1 MRRAEKPREK
11 KRKESE
17 SEDQLEL
24 EAELYS
30 CIATLDMLGRSY
42 DNGLI
47 DASTY
52 SRQMR
57 AYIQRIISVREKL
70 EVRGFDLA
78 RFIER
83 EKIIEKYPNAAVKLR
98 IVKLDETVMRPEEEI
113 PLEIVKFSPAKLA
126 TETADL
132 VSNFITLIDCV
143 QLGDYARI
151 DNIVPIMDD
160 IILLL
165 ENFQGLNDKN
175 YWVYKE
181 ITAWRDKLKNEPP
194 DLVIDAEDAKKIE
207 YDAVR
212 WFKDF
217 RQRLRHLDR
226 KEPV

>member
-1 MRRAEKPREK
+1 MKMAEKPRAKQKKNHLEK
-11 KRKESE
+11 
-17 SEDQLEL
+17 QVEL

-30 CIATLDMLGRSY
+30 CIATLDMLGKNY

-52 SRQMR
+52 SRQLR
-57 AYIQRIISVREKL
+57 AYIQKIIDVRKNLEEK
-70 EVRGFDLA
+70 GFDLTQ
-78 RFIER
+78 FIEK
-83 EKIIEKYPNAAVKLR
+83 EEIIKNYPNAAAKLR
-98 IVKLDETVMRPEEEI
+98 IIKLDETEMRPEEEM
-113 PLEIVKFSPAKLA
+113 PLEILKLSPAKLA

-132 VSNFITLIDCV
+132 VTNFITLIDCV

-165 ENFQGLNDKN
+165 ENFTGLDDRN

-181 ITAWRDKLKNEPP
+181 IIAWRDNLKNEPP
-194 DLVIDAEDAKKIE
+194 DLVIDSEDAKKIE

-217 RQRLRHLDR
+217 RQRLKQL
-226 KEPV
+226 

>member
-1 MRRAEKPREK
+1 MKMAEKPREK
-11 KRKESE
+11 RKENHPE
-17 SEDQLEL
+17 KQLEL

-30 CIATLDMLGRSY
+30 CIATLDMLGKNY

-52 SRQMR
+52 SRQLR
-57 AYIQRIISVREKL
+57 AYIQKIIDVRKKL
-70 EVRGFDLA
+70 EEKGFDLT
-78 RFIER
+78 RFIEK
-83 EKIIEKYPNAAVKLR
+83 EEIIKNYPNAAAKLR
-98 IVKLDETVMRPEEEI
+98 IVKLDETEMRPEEEI

-126 TETADL
+126 IETADL
-132 VSNFITLIDCV
+132 VSNFITLVDCV

-165 ENFQGLNDKN
+165 ENFTGLDDRN

-181 ITAWRDKLKNEPP
+181 LIAWRDNLKNEPP
-194 DLVIDAEDAKKIE
+194 DLVVDSEDAKKIE

-217 RQRLRHLDR
+217 RQRLKQL
-226 KEPV
+226 

>member
-1 MRRAEKPREK
+1 MKTAEKSREK
-11 KRKESE
+11 QPKNDLEE
-17 SEDQLEL
+17 QLEL

-30 CIATLDMLGRSY
+30 CIATLDMLGKNY

-57 AYIQRIISVREKL
+57 AYIQKIIDVRKKL
-70 EVRGFDLA
+70 EEKGFDLTN
-78 RFIER
+78 FIEQ
-83 EKIIEKYPNAAVKLR
+83 EKIIENYPNAAVKLR
-98 IVKLDETVMRPEEEI
+98 IVKSDETVMRPVEEI

-132 VSNFITLIDCV
+132 VTNFITLIDCV
-143 QLGDYARI
+143 QLGDYARV

-160 IILLL
+160 IILLM
-165 ENFQGLNDKN
+165 ENYTGLNDKN

-181 ITAWRDKLKNEPP
+181 ITAWRDRLKNEPP
-194 DLVIDAEDAKKIE
+194 DLVIDSEDAKKIE

-217 RQRLRHLDR
+217 RQRIRQL
-226 KEPV
+226 

>member
-1 MRRAEKPREK
+1 MKMAEKPRAKQKENHLEK
-11 KRKESE
+11 
-17 SEDQLEL
+17 QLEL

-30 CIATLDMLGRSY
+30 CIATLDMLGKNY

-52 SRQMR
+52 SRQLR
-57 AYIQRIISVREKL
+57 AYIQKIIDVRKNLEEK
-70 EVRGFDLA
+70 GFDLTQ
-78 RFIER
+78 FIEK
-83 EKIIEKYPNAAVKLR
+83 EEIIKNYPNAAVKLR
-98 IVKLDETVMRPEEEI
+98 IIKLDETEMRPEEEM
-113 PLEIVKFSPAKLA
+113 PLEILKLSPAKLA

-132 VSNFITLIDCV
+132 VTNFITLIDCV

-165 ENFQGLNDKN
+165 ENFTGLDDRN

-181 ITAWRDKLKNEPP
+181 IIAWRDNLKNEPP
-194 DLVIDAEDAKKIE
+194 DLVIDSEDAKKIE

-217 RQRLRHLDR
+217 RQRLKQL
-226 KEPV
+226 

>member
-1 MRRAEKPREK
+1 MKMAEKPREK
-11 KRKESE
+11 RKENHPE
-17 SEDQLEL
+17 KQLEL

-30 CIATLDMLGRSY
+30 CIATLDMLGKNY

-52 SRQMR
+52 SRQLR
-57 AYIQRIISVREKL
+57 AYIQKIIDVRKKL
-70 EVRGFDLA
+70 EEKGFDLT
-78 RFIER
+78 RFIEK
-83 EKIIEKYPNAAVKLR
+83 EEIIKNYPNAAAKLR
-98 IVKLDETVMRPEEEI
+98 IVKLDETEMRPEEEI
-113 PLEIVKFSPAKLA
+113 PLEIVKLSPAKLA

-165 ENFQGLNDKN
+165 ENFTGLDDRN

-181 ITAWRDKLKNEPP
+181 LTAWRDNLKNEPP
-194 DLVIDAEDAKKIE
+194 DLVVDSEDAKKIE

-217 RQRLRHLDR
+217 RQRLKQL
-226 KEPV
+226 

>member
-1 MRRAEKPREK
+1 MKMAEKPREK
-11 KRKESE
+11 RKENHPE
-17 SEDQLEL
+17 KQLEL

-30 CIATLDMLGRSY
+30 CIATLDMLGKNY

-52 SRQMR
+52 SRQLR
-57 AYIQRIISVREKL
+57 AYVQKIIDVRKKL
-70 EVRGFDLA
+70 EEKGFDLT
-78 RFIER
+78 RFIEK
-83 EKIIEKYPNAAVKLR
+83 EEIIKNYPNAAAKLR
-98 IVKLDETVMRPEEEI
+98 IVKLDETEMRPEEEI
-113 PLEIVKFSPAKLA
+113 PLEIVKLSPAKLA

-132 VSNFITLIDCV
+132 VSNFITLVDCV

-165 ENFQGLNDKN
+165 ENFTGLDDRN

-181 ITAWRDKLKNEPP
+181 IIAWRDNLKNEPP
-194 DLVIDAEDAKKIE
+194 DLVVDSEDAKKIE

-217 RQRLRHLDR
+217 RQRLKQL
-226 KEPV
+226 

>member
-1 MRRAEKPREK
+1 MKMAEKPREK
-11 KRKESE
+11 QSVGDLER
-17 SEDQLEL
+17 QLEL

-30 CIATLDMLGRSY
+30 CIATLDMLGKNY
-42 DNGLI
+42 NNGLI
-47 DASTY
+47 DATTY
-52 SRQMR
+52 SLQMK
-57 AYIQRIISVREKL
+57 AYIQKIIEVRKKL
-70 EVRGFDLA
+70 EERGFDLTQ
-78 RFIER
+78 FIER
-83 EKIIEKYPNAAVKLR
+83 EKIIENYPDAAVKLR
-98 IVKLDETVMRPEEEI
+98 IVKADENVMRPEEEI
-113 PLEIVKFSPAKLA
+113 PLEIVKLSPAKLA

-165 ENFQGLNDKN
+165 ENYKGLNDKN

-181 ITAWRDKLKNEPP
+181 ITAWRDKLKDEPP
-194 DLVIDAEDAKKIE
+194 DLVIDSEDAKKIE

-217 RQRLRHLDR
+217 RQRLRQL
-226 KEPV
+226 

>member
-1 MRRAEKPREK
+1 MKMAEKPREK
-11 KRKESE
+11 RKENHPE
-17 SEDQLEL
+17 KQLEL

-30 CIATLDMLGRSY
+30 CIATLDMLGKNY

-52 SRQMR
+52 SRQLR
-57 AYIQRIISVREKL
+57 AYIQKIIDVRKKL
-70 EVRGFDLA
+70 EEKGFDLT
-78 RFIER
+78 RFIEK
-83 EKIIEKYPNAAVKLR
+83 EEIIKNYPNAAAKLR
-98 IVKLDETVMRPEEEI
+98 IVKLDETEMRPEEEI

-126 TETADL
+126 IETADL
-132 VSNFITLIDCV
+132 VSNFITLVDCV

-165 ENFQGLNDKN
+165 ENFTGLDDRN

-181 ITAWRDKLKNEPP
+181 LIAWRDNLKNEPP
-194 DLVIDAEDAKKIE
+194 DLVIDSEDAKKIE

-217 RQRLRHLDR
+217 RQRLKQL
-226 KEPV
+226 

>member
-1 MRRAEKPREK
+1 MKTAEKSRGKQSKNDLE
-11 KRKESE
+11 EH
-17 SEDQLEL
+17 LEL

-30 CIATLDMLGRSY
+30 CIATLDMLGKNY

-57 AYIQRIISVREKL
+57 AYIQKIIDVRKKL
-70 EVRGFDLA
+70 EEKGFDLSK
-78 RFIER
+78 FIEQ
-83 EKIIEKYPNAAVKLR
+83 EKIIENYPNAAVKLR
-98 IVKLDETVMRPEEEI
+98 IVKSDETVMRPEEEI

-132 VSNFITLIDCV
+132 VTNFITLIDCV
-143 QLGDYARI
+143 QLGDYARV

-160 IILLL
+160 IILLM
-165 ENFQGLNDKN
+165 ENYTGLNDKN

-194 DLVIDAEDAKKIE
+194 DLVIDSEDAKKIE

-217 RQRLRHLDR
+217 RQRIRQL
-226 KEPV
+226 

>member
-1 MRRAEKPREK
+1 MKMAEKPREK
-11 KRKESE
+11 RKENHPE
-17 SEDQLEL
+17 KQLEL

-30 CIATLDMLGRSY
+30 CIATLDMLGKNY

-52 SRQMR
+52 SRQLR
-57 AYIQRIISVREKL
+57 AYIQKIIDVRKKL
-70 EVRGFDLA
+70 EEKGFDLT
-78 RFIER
+78 RFIEK
-83 EKIIEKYPNAAVKLR
+83 EEIIKNYPNAAAKLR
-98 IVKLDETVMRPEEEI
+98 IVKLDETEMRPEEEI
-113 PLEIVKFSPAKLA
+113 PLEIVKLSPAKLA

-132 VSNFITLIDCV
+132 VSNFITLVDCV

-165 ENFQGLNDKN
+165 ENFTGLDDRN

-181 ITAWRDKLKNEPP
+181 IIAWRDNLKNEPP
-194 DLVIDAEDAKKIE
+194 DLVVDSEDAKKIE

-217 RQRLRHLDR
+217 RQRLKQL
-226 KEPV
+226 

>member
-1 MRRAEKPREK
+1 MKMTEKPREK
-11 KRKESE
+11 QKQNQQEK
-17 SEDQLEL
+17 QLEL

-30 CIATLDMLGRSY
+30 CIATLDMLGKNY

-52 SRQMR
+52 SRQLR
-57 AYIQRIISVREKL
+57 AYIQKIIDVRKKL
-70 EVRGFDLA
+70 EEKGFNLTQ
-78 RFIER
+78 FIE
-83 EKIIEKYPNAAVKLR
+83 EEEIIKSYPNAAAKLR
-98 IVKLDETVMRPEEEI
+98 IIKVDETEIRPEEEI
-113 PLEIVKFSPAKLA
+113 PLEILKLSPAKLA

-160 IILLL
+160 IVLLL
-165 ENFQGLNDKN
+165 ENFTGLDDRN

-194 DLVIDAEDAKKIE
+194 DLVIDSEDAKKIE
-207 YDAVR
+207 YDSVR

-217 RQRLRHLDR
+217 RQRLKQL
-226 KEPV
+226 

>member
-1 MRRAEKPREK
+1 MKMAEKPREK
-11 KRKESE
+11 QEKNHQEK
-17 SEDQLEL
+17 QWEL

-30 CIATLDMLGRSY
+30 CIATLDMLGKNY

-52 SRQMR
+52 SRQLR
-57 AYIQRIISVREKL
+57 AYLQKIIDVRNKL
-70 EVRGFDLA
+70 EEKGFDLTQ
-78 RFIER
+78 FIEK
-83 EKIIEKYPNAAVKLR
+83 EEIIKSYPNASAKLR
-98 IVKLDETVMRPEEEI
+98 IVKVDETEMRPEEEM
-113 PLEIVKFSPAKLA
+113 PLEILKLSPAKLA

-160 IILLL
+160 IILLI
-165 ENFQGLNDKN
+165 ENFTGLNDED

-181 ITAWRDKLKNEPP
+181 IIAWRDKLKNEPP
-194 DLVIDAEDAKKIE
+194 DLVIDSEDAKKIE

-217 RQRLRHLDR
+217 RQRLKHL
-226 KEPV
+226 

>member
-1 MRRAEKPREK
+1 MKMAEKSREK
-11 KRKESE
+11 PEKNYQEN
-17 SEDQLEL
+17 QWEL

-30 CIATLDMLGRSY
+30 CIATLDMLGKNY
-42 DNGLI
+42 ENGLI
-47 DASTY
+47 DAATY

-57 AYIQRIISVREKL
+57 AYVQKIISVRKKL
-70 EVRGFDLA
+70 EEQGFNLT
-78 RFIER
+78 RFIE
-83 EKIIEKYPNAAVKLR
+83 EEQIIKNFPNASAKLR
-98 IVKLDETVMRPEEEI
+98 IVKIDETEMRPEEEI
-113 PLEIVKFSPAKLA
+113 PLEIVKLSPAKLL

-160 IILLL
+160 IILLI
-165 ENFQGLNDKN
+165 ENFTGLNDKD

-181 ITAWRDKLKNEPP
+181 ILAWRDKLKNEPP
-194 DLVIDAEDAKKIE
+194 DLVIDSEDAKKIE

-217 RQRLRHLDR
+217 RQRLKQL
-226 KEPV
+226 

>member
-1 MRRAEKPREK
+1 MKTAEKSRGKQSKNDLE
-11 KRKESE
+11 EH
-17 SEDQLEL
+17 LEL

-30 CIATLDMLGRSY
+30 CIATLDMLGKNY

-57 AYIQRIISVREKL
+57 AYIQKIIDVRKKL
-70 EVRGFDLA
+70 EEKGFDLTK
-78 RFIER
+78 FIEQ
-83 EKIIEKYPNAAVKLR
+83 EKIIENYPNAAVKLR
-98 IVKLDETVMRPEEEI
+98 IVKSDETVMRPEEEI

-132 VSNFITLIDCV
+132 VTNFITLIDCV
-143 QLGDYARI
+143 QLGDYARV

-160 IILLL
+160 IILLM
-165 ENFQGLNDKN
+165 ENYTGLNDKN

-194 DLVIDAEDAKKIE
+194 DLVIDSEDAKKIE

-217 RQRLRHLDR
+217 RQRIRQL
-226 KEPV
+226 

>member
-1 MRRAEKPREK
+1 MKTAEKSRGKQLKNDLE
-11 KRKESE
+11 EH
-17 SEDQLEL
+17 LEL

-30 CIATLDMLGRSY
+30 CIATLDMLGKNY

-57 AYIQRIISVREKL
+57 AYIQKIIDVRKKL
-70 EVRGFDLA
+70 EEKGFDLSK
-78 RFIER
+78 FIER
-83 EKIIEKYPNAAVKLR
+83 EKIIENYPNAAVKLR
-98 IVKLDETVMRPEEEI
+98 IVKSDETVMRPEEEI

-132 VSNFITLIDCV
+132 VTNFITLIDCV
-143 QLGDYARI
+143 QLGDYARV

-160 IILLL
+160 IILLM
-165 ENFQGLNDKN
+165 ENYTGLNDKN

-194 DLVIDAEDAKKIE
+194 DLVIDSEDAKKIE

-217 RQRLRHLDR
+217 RQRIRQL
-226 KEPV
+226 

>member
-1 MRRAEKPREK
+1 MKTAEKSRGKQSKNDLE
-11 KRKESE
+11 EH
-17 SEDQLEL
+17 LEL

-30 CIATLDMLGRSY
+30 CIATLDMLGKNY

-57 AYIQRIISVREKL
+57 AYIQKIIDVRKKL
-70 EVRGFDLA
+70 EEKGFDLSK
-78 RFIER
+78 FIEQ
-83 EKIIEKYPNAAVKLR
+83 EKIIENYPNAAVKLR
-98 IVKLDETVMRPEEEI
+98 IIKSDETVMRPEEEI

-132 VSNFITLIDCV
+132 VTNFITLIDCV
-143 QLGDYARI
+143 QLGDYARV

-160 IILLL
+160 IILLM
-165 ENFQGLNDKN
+165 ENYTGLNDKN

-194 DLVIDAEDAKKIE
+194 DLVIDSEDAKKIE

-217 RQRLRHLDR
+217 RQRIRQL
-226 KEPV
+226 

>member
-1 MRRAEKPREK
+1 MKMAEKPREK
-11 KRKESE
+11 RKENHPE
-17 SEDQLEL
+17 KQLEL

-30 CIATLDMLGRSY
+30 CIATLDMLGKNY

-52 SRQMR
+52 SRQLR
-57 AYIQRIISVREKL
+57 AYIQKIIDVRKKL
-70 EVRGFDLA
+70 EEKGFDLT
-78 RFIER
+78 RFIE
-83 EKIIEKYPNAAVKLR
+83 EEEIIKNYPNAAAKLR
-98 IVKLDETVMRPEEEI
+98 IVKLDETEMRPEEEI
-113 PLEIVKFSPAKLA
+113 PLEIVKLSPAKLA

-132 VSNFITLIDCV
+132 VSNFITLVDCV

-165 ENFQGLNDKN
+165 ENFTGLDDRN

-181 ITAWRDKLKNEPP
+181 LTAWRDNLKNEPP
-194 DLVIDAEDAKKIE
+194 DLVVDSEDAKKIE

-217 RQRLRHLDR
+217 RQRLKQL
-226 KEPV
+226 

>member
-1 MRRAEKPREK
+1 MKNAEKSRGKQLKNDLE
-11 KRKESE
+11 EH
-17 SEDQLEL
+17 LEL

-30 CIATLDMLGRSY
+30 CIATLDMLGKNY

-57 AYIQRIISVREKL
+57 AYIQKIIDVRKKL
-70 EVRGFDLA
+70 EEKGFDLSK
-78 RFIER
+78 FIEQ
-83 EKIIEKYPNAAVKLR
+83 EKIIENYPNAAVKLR
-98 IVKLDETVMRPEEEI
+98 IVKSDETVMRPEEEI

-132 VSNFITLIDCV
+132 VTNFITLIDCV
-143 QLGDYARI
+143 QLGDYARV

-160 IILLL
+160 IILLM
-165 ENFQGLNDKN
+165 ENYTGLNDKN

-194 DLVIDAEDAKKIE
+194 DLVIDSEDAKKIE

-217 RQRLRHLDR
+217 RQRIRQL
-226 KEPV
+226 